1 MNEPIQI
8 LYVED
13 ERDIQTVARLAL
25 EQIGD
30 FKVKICGSGR
40 EALAQL
46 DTFIPDLVLMD
57 VMMPDMDGVETYE
70 AMKAV
75 PALAEIP
82 VVFMTARVQAQ
93 EIKDYLA
100 MGVVGVIAKPFSP
113 MTLADQV
120 KEILHNVHG

>member
-13 ERDIQTVARLAL
+13 ERDIQTIARLAL
-25 EQIGD
+25 EQIGG
-30 FKVKICGSGR
+30 FKVRICSSGR
-40 EALAQL
+40 EALLEL
-46 DTFIPDLVLMD
+46 DTFIPDIVLLD
-57 VMMPDMDGVETYE
+57 VMMPDMDGLETYE

-93 EIKDYLA
+93 EVKQYLERGA
-100 MGVVGVIAKPFSP
+100 VGVIAKPFSP

-120 KEILHNVHG
+120 KEILQNGR